1 MRQRTLNSAMRGI
14 VWAIA
19 GLVMACNAH
28 HQGGEVTAPSES
40 TFDWKP
46 FVEMAR
52 QSPCAQTRNRLSLID
67 GALVFWDRRGTCPDN
82 SYAET
87 LYGKTVDDVL
97 CRLHDSIAGP
107 FRNCPVPEYKDI
119 FDIMTD
125 HLDDPAL
132 GLGAGHTV
140 RGIPL

>member
-1 MRQRTLNSAMRGI
+1 MVMGCSALRQSGPA
-14 VWAIA
+14 
-19 GLVMACNAH
+19 
-28 HQGGEVTAPSES
+28 TAPSEP
-40 TFDWKP
+40 TFDGTP

-52 QSPCAQTRNRLSLID
+52 QSPCAQTRNRLFLVD
-67 GALVFWDRRGTCPDN
+67 HALVFWDRQGTCPDN

-87 LYGKTVDDVL
+87 LYGKTVNDVL

-119 FDIMTD
+119 FDIMTE